1 MDPNDFETVVKLNEK
16 DIEILGNLFAQ
27 YFVKCNSQPEPV
39 DCSRQSAL
47 LTKILNA
54 RERQIIEARAAGRLK
69 SPPERTENE
78 VEPQLPFGGKPGEPV
93 PTVDPDD
100 VKSIWKLGKE
110 AETRGVSAI
119 GSVIMEQAC
128 KPGSNT
134 GAAWYRSTLIWMMTQ
149 IAPEQLTR
157 FIRDGQP
164 DDAVFRAAAKVPMEW
179 TAVGVVHKGPPFDVD
194 EFLKLCDE
202 AA

>member
-1 MDPNDFETVVKLNEK
+1 MDPNDFETVVKLDEK

-27 YFVKCNSQPEPV
+27 YFVKCNNEPEPV

-54 RERQIIEARAAGRLK
+54 RESQIIEARAAGRLK
-69 SPPERTENE
+69 SPPERTEDAIE
-78 VEPQLPFGGKPGEPV
+78 TLPFMGKPGEPV
-93 PTVDPDD
+93 PAVDPDD
-100 VKSIWKLGKE
+100 VKSIWNLGKE
-110 AETRGVSAI
+110 VETRGATAI
-119 GSVIMEQAC
+119 GSVIIEQAC

-134 GAAWYRSTLIWMMTQ
+134 GAAYYRSTSIWVMTQ
-149 IAPEQLTR
+149 IAPELLTR
-157 FIRDGQP
+157 FMRDGQP

-179 TAVGVVHKGPPFDVD
+179 EGIGIVRKGPPFDVD
-194 EFLKLCDE
+194 EFLKLCE